1 MNLHKKKKL
10 RQNRIWRIRKKVK
23 GTALRPRLCLHTSN
37 KHIYIQAIDDD
48 KGVTLASLNSLDKEL
63 KDEGLK
69 ANKETAV
76 KLGKLFAE
84 KAREKGVEKVV
95 FDRNG
100 RLYHG
105 AVKAFAEAAREGGL
119 EF

>member
-1 MNLHKKKKL
+1 M
-10 RQNRIWRIRKKVK
+10 R
-23 GTALRPRLCLHTSN
+23 GTALRPRLCVHFSN

-48 KGVTLASLNSLDKEL
+48 RGVTLAGLSSLDKEL
-63 KDEGLK
+63 KKEGLK
-69 ANKETAV
+69 ANKEAAV
-76 KLGKLFAE
+76 KLGTLFAQ
-84 KAREKGVEKVV
+84 KAREKGIEKVV

-105 AVKAFAEAAREGGL
+105 AVKSFAEATREGGL